1 MEDGG
6 ACGWAAA
13 GEADGEMA
21 VEVAGAS
28 GWRLLRSTAS
38 RRRAGHH
45 GLLMRERGR
54 EARSLLSR

>member
-6 ACGWAAA
+6 ACGCAAA

-38 RRRAGHH
+38 GRRAGHH
-45 GLLMRERGR
+45 GLFCDATEGERG
-54 EARSLLSR
+54 A